1 MSDITVVIPTLKQS
15 RDEIPTIKSIPE
27 DIPVNIQRESPISR
41 ARNRG
46 VEHADTEYIVQ
57 LDDDIRF
64 ERELWDELVNTIDR
78 HRVVGMA
85 DWDYNLIVTRMIG
98 FPRDVWKETGGFDE
112 RLGSHM
118 EDTDFAIK
126 AEKHGCELVPIE
138 QERIEHVPHENRIR
152 TLDRAWRLVYLCT
165 KHPRYAGRLIR
176 GTLL

>member
-15 RDEIPTIKSIPE
+15 RDEIPTIESIPE
-27 DIPVNIQRESPISR
+27 GIPVNIQRESPISR

-46 VEHADTEYIVQ
+46 VERADTKYIIQ

-64 ERELWDELVNTIDR
+64 DRELWDELVNTIDR
-78 HRVVGMA
+78 HRVMGMA

-98 FPRDVWKETGGFDE
+98 FHRDVWNEIGGFDE

-126 AEKHGCELVPIE
+126 AEKHGCELIPIE
-138 QERIEHVPHENRIR
+138 QGRIKHVPHENRISTFDR
-152 TLDRAWRLVYLCT
+152 TWRLVYLCA
-165 KHPRYAGRLIR
+165 KHPRYADRLLR

>member
-15 RDEIPTIKSIPE
+15 RDEIPTIESIPE
-27 DIPVNIQRESPISR
+27 GIPVNIQRESPISR

-46 VEHADTEYIVQ
+46 VERADTEYIVQ

-78 HRVVGMA
+78 HRMMGMA

-98 FPRDVWKETGGFDE
+98 FHRDVWKETGGFDE

-126 AEKHGCELVPIE
+126 AEKHGCELVSIE
-138 QERIEHVPHENRIR
+138 QDRIEHVPHENRIR
-152 TLDRAWRLVYLCT
+152 TFDRVWRLVYLCA
-165 KHPRYAGRLIR
+165 KHPRYAGRLMR